1 LFFLPNVQSER
12 SRLARQVDGVLGPRE
27 CFDRCTGICRSFIE
41 FGTRESETYCTTVYG
56 LKCDTTHGS
65 GGALN
70 PTQPALIQAAIERMG
85 EGAEIIIATDNDPD
99 GRKLADAIG
108 ALAR

>member
-1 LFFLPNVQSER
+1 MFFLPNVQSER

-56 LKCDTTHGS
+56 LKCDTTPRADIVEYIGMFYSSRRLHSYLGYQS
-65 GGALN
+65 
-70 PTQPALIQAAIERMG
+70 PDEFERNG
-85 EGAEIIIATDNDPD
+85 Q
-99 GRKLADAIG
+99 LADA
-108 ALAR
+108 A